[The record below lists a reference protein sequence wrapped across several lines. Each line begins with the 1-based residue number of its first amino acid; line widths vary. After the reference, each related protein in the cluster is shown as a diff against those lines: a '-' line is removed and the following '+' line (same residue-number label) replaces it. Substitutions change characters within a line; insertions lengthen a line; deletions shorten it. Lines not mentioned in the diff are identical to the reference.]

1 MNKTWKI
8 FTNAQKRTEAISQ
21 LPDPP
26 PWRDFKGELRA
37 ERDLASPPSDDLKL
51 RGEKFKAT
59 EEMIQT
65 VNAALCLRR
74 PLLITGDPGSGKSSL
89 IYAVAYELRL
99 GEVLRWPI
107 TSRSTLQQ
115 GLYQYDAIGRLQEA
129 QLRLQEAQLA
139 KLSPGAD
146 ESVPRAV
153 ASEAIDG
160 DSLATAR
167 GTDSRGIGKYIKLG
181 PLGTALL
188 PSNRPRALLID
199 EIDKS
204 DLDLPNDLLH
214 VFEEGEFAVPEL
226 ERLEQ
231 QPEVAVNDHY
241 GQVTTI
247 YKGRVKCRQFPFVIL
262 TSNGEREFPPAFL
275 RRCLQLEMKKPDDRE
290 WLAEIVRSRLG
301 DQIAGEAD
309 RMIQKFL
316 DRRKQGKVA
325 IDQLLNTLFILKNDL
340 GVTAEDEESLSDR
353 LLTRLD

>member
-8 FTNAQKRTEAISQ
+8 FTNAHKQTDAISQ

-26 PWRDFKGELRA
+26 PWRDFKGELRT
-37 ERDLASPPSDDLKL
+37 ERDLDGSPSDDLKL

-139 KLSPGAD
+139 KLSQVGGPPEMRPTETRPED
-146 ESVPRAV
+146 E
-153 ASEAIDG
+153 
-160 DSLATAR
+160 
-167 GTDSRGIGKYIKLG
+167 RGIGKYIKLG

-214 VFEEGEFAVPEL
+214 VFEEGEFAIPEL

-247 YKGRVKCRQFPFVIL
+247 YKGRVKCRQFPFLIL

-309 RMIQKFL
+309 QMIQKFL

-353 LLTRLD
+353 LLTKLG

>member
-8 FTNAQKRTEAISQ
+8 FTNAQSQTEAISR
-21 LPDPP
+21 LPEPP
-26 PWRDFKGELRA
+26 PWRDFKGELRM
-37 ERDLASPPSDDLKL
+37 ERDLDNPPSDDLRL
-51 RGEKFKAT
+51 RGEKFRAT

-107 TSRSTLQQ
+107 TSRSALQQ

-139 KLSPGAD
+139 RLSRGAD

-153 ASEAIDG
+153 ASVDPTDEP
-160 DSLATAR
+160 LAADR
-167 GTDSRGIGKYIKLG
+167 GADDDRGIGKYIKLG

-188 PSNRPRALLID
+188 PTDRPRALLID

-214 VFEEGEFAVPEL
+214 VFEEGEFAIPEL

-231 QPEVAVNDHY
+231 PEVAVSDYH
-241 GQVTTI
+241 GQITTI
-247 YKGRVKCRQFPFVIL
+247 RNGRVKCRQFPFVIL

-290 WLAEIVRSRLG
+290 WLAEIVRARLG
-301 DQIAGEAD
+301 DQISGEAD
-309 RMIQKFL
+309 QMIQKFL
-316 DRRKQGKVA
+316 DRRKQGKLA
-325 IDQLLNTLFILKNDL
+325 IDQLLNTLFILKNNL

-353 LLTRLD
+353 LLKKLD